1 MDYFLKQKIENRIE
15 KFKAYLASNVF
26 TEYKYHFILDFNGKR
41 TEIVSKTPIDAL
53 KKVLHNAIKSN
64 EVFVDLMVCI
74 TRDEG
79 DDVSFYMESLNVNMI
94 YSIYDDSKFK
104 GVVPM
109 LESML
114 EASEVELKRNE
125 DKPNDFD
132 TFTRGHWE

>member
-1 MDYFLKQKIENRIE
+1 MDYFIKQKIESRIE
-15 KFKAYLASNVF
+15 KFKAYLASEVF
-26 TEYKYHFILDFNGKR
+26 ADYKYRFILDFNGKR
-41 TEIVSKTPIDAL
+41 TEIVSKIPIDAL
-53 KKVLHNAIKSN
+53 KKVLHSALKSN

-74 TRDEG
+74 SRDDG

-109 LESML
+109 IESLLET
-114 EASEVELKRNE
+114 SELELKKNE

-132 TFTRGHWE
+132 SFTRGRWE

>member
-15 KFKAYLASNVF
+15 KFKAYLASGVF
-26 TEYKYHFILDFNGKR
+26 TDYKYHFILDFNGKR
-41 TEIVSKTPIDAL
+41 TEIVSKSPIDAL
-53 KKVLHNAIKSN
+53 KKVLHSAIKSN
-64 EVFVDLMVCI
+64 EIFVDLMVCI

>member
-1 MDYFLKQKIENRIE
+1 MDYFLKQKLENRIE
-15 KFKAYLASNVF
+15 KFKAYLASGVF
-26 TEYKYHFILDFNGKR
+26 VDYKYHFILDFNGKR
-41 TEIVSKTPIDAL
+41 TEVVSKVNIDAL
-53 KKVLHNAIKSN
+53 KKTLHAAIKSN
-64 EVFVDLMVCI
+64 EIFVDLMVCI

-104 GVVPM
+104 GVVSM

-114 EASEVELKRNE
+114 ESSEMELKRNE

>member
-1 MDYFLKQKIENRIE
+1 MDYFLKQKLENRIE
-15 KFKAYLASNVF
+15 KFKAYLASGVF
-26 TEYKYHFILDFNGKR
+26 VDYKYHFILDFNGKR
-41 TEIVSKTPIDAL
+41 TEVVSKVNIDAL
-53 KKVLHNAIKSN
+53 KKTLHAAIKSN
-64 EVFVDLMVCI
+64 EIFVDLMVCI

-104 GVVPM
+104 GVVSM

-114 EASEVELKRNE
+114 ESSERELKRNE

>member
-1 MDYFLKQKIENRIE
+1 MDYFIKQKIENRIE
-15 KFKAYLASNVF
+15 KFKAYLASGVF
-26 TEYKYHFILDFNGKR
+26 ADYKYHFILDFNGKR
-41 TEIVSKTPIDAL
+41 TEIVSKVPIDQL
-53 KKVLHNAIKSN
+53 KKTLHSAIKSN

-79 DDVSFYMESLNVNMI
+79 EDVSFYMESLNVNVI

-109 LESML
+109 VESML
-114 EASEVELKRNE
+114 EASEIELKKNE

-132 TFTRGHWE
+132 TFTRGRWE